1 MSDPHLEPA
10 HDRAETARCNGT
22 RSQGP
27 VTPGSKAR
35 SARNA
40 ARHGLCARTL
50 PPDADAHEL
59 AGLRTALLARWQPE
73 DAADAHLVE
82 ELVFAA
88 WRQIRLRAVED
99 AVLVALSRGLEQQ
112 SPGLPS
118 LATLIRYRGRIDRD
132 IARTSEELAHL
143 RRHRGEQIADPMRLR
158 WLAERIE
165 AAQALIQAGQPSPAP
180 AGTGEP
186 DEPVDQDFTNE
197 LRGGTDEPKRPP
209 QADETPLQ
217 RGGFGPASECTNE
230 LGSGTNEPTQPV
242 ASPLNRHQ
250 RRRLAALQRQAA

>member
-10 HDRAETARCNGT
+10 HDRAETARRNGT

-27 VTPGSKAR
+27 VTPGGKAR

-73 DAADAHLVE
+73 DAAEAHLVE

-112 SPGLPS
+112 APGLPS

-132 IARTSEELAHL
+132 IARASEELAHL
-143 RRHRGEQIADPMRLR
+143 RRHRGEKIADPMRLR

-165 AAQALIQAGQPSPAP
+165 AAQALIQAGPPSLAP

-186 DEPVDQDFTNE
+186 DEPIAQEFTNE
-197 LRGGTDEPKRPP
+197 LGG
-209 QADETPLQ
+209 
-217 RGGFGPASECTNE
+217 
-230 LGSGTNEPTQPV
+230 GTNEPSV
-242 ASPLNRHQ
+242 
-250 RRRLAALQRQAA
+250 RRRLPDTAPRR

>member
-10 HDRAETARCNGT
+10 HDRAATARRNGT
-22 RSQGP
+22 RSRGP
-27 VTPGSKAR
+27 VTPEGKAC

-73 DAADAHLVE
+73 DAAEAHLVE

-88 WRQIRLRAVED
+88 WRQMRLRTVED
-99 AVLVALSRGLEQQ
+99 GVLVALGQGLEQA
-112 SPGLPS
+112 PGLPS

-132 IARTSEELAHL
+132 MARAAEELAHL
-143 RRHRGEQIADPMRLR
+143 RRHRGERIADPMRLR
-158 WLAERIE
+158 WLAEQIE
-165 AAQALIQAGQPSPAP
+165 AAQASIQTGPPSLAD
-180 AGTGEP
+180 TGEP
-186 DEPVDQDFTNE
+186 NELIRPEFANEFDGGTNE
-197 LRGGTDEPKRPP
+197 PSRPLAVAQAALREDS
-209 QADETPLQ
+209 
-217 RGGFGPASECTNE
+217 FGLASESTNE
-230 LGSGTNEPTQPV
+230 LGGGTNEPTQPA

-250 RRRLAALQRQAA
+250 RRRLAALQRRAA